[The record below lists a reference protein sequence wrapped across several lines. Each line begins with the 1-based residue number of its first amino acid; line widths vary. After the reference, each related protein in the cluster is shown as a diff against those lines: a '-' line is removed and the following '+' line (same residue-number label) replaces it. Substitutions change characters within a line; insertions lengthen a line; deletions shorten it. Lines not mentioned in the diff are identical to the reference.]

1 MTFNWSLRG
10 IWNFLWNDN
19 SLLSW
24 IISLVIAFIIIKF
37 IFFPILSL
45 IFGSLMPLVVV
56 ESGSMHHS
64 GNFVSNY
71 FGTSGSFNL
80 WWNEKGAWYETHTN
94 ITKEIAFN
102 WRLRGGLEI
111 GDIVFIYGRGKYRV
125 GDIIVFNGGQNHPII
140 HRIIEVRKIGNETI
154 YMTKGDNNE
163 GQLVQELQISKSQI
177 LGKAIFKLPKLGW
190 VKLGLVKFVILIR

>member
-71 FGTSGSFNL
+71 F
-80 WWNEKGAWYETHTN
+80 ET
-94 ITKEIAFN
+94 
-102 WRLRGGLEI
+102 
-111 GDIVFIYGRGKYRV
+111 
-125 GDIIVFNGGQNHPII
+125 
-140 HRIIEVRKIGNETI
+140 
-154 YMTKGDNNE
+154 
-163 GQLVQELQISKSQI
+163 
-177 LGKAIFKLPKLGW
+177 KLPE
-190 VKLGLVKFVILIR
+190 